1 MAITPDQ
8 VPGRIPSEVGRILQD
23 YARTVPGDQLIVEI
37 GAYRGR
43 STCFLAAGSAEGNS
57 AKVLSIDPWGLSG
70 SEHLSNV
77 STTQDD
83 HWSHIVECGLGH
95 LVTQVRGFSQ
105 HVTLPKE
112 PVGLL
117 WIDGAHDYEN
127 VSEDIR
133 RFCPLVVSGG
143 TVIFDDYKLH
153 CRGVDRAVNRLRK
166 NSKRWKGWKTAAGQ
180 LAIGHKR

>member
-1 MAITPDQ
+1 MAMVPDQ
-8 VPGRIPSEVGRILQD
+8 VPGRIPNEVGKILQA
-23 YARTVPGDQLIVEI
+23 YAHTVPTDQLIVEI
-37 GAYRGR
+37 GAYRGK
-43 STCFLAAGSAEGNS
+43 STCFLATGSAEGNS
-57 AKVLSIDPWGLSG
+57 AKVLSIDPWGLEG
-70 SEHLSNV
+70 SELMSNV

-83 HWSHIVECGLGH
+83 HWSHVVKCGVDH

-105 HVTLPKE
+105 RMPLPVE

-117 WIDGAHDYEN
+117 WIDGAHDYES

-153 CRGVDRAVNRLRK
+153 CRGVDRAVNRLMKDRK
-166 NSKRWKGWKTAAGQ
+166 SWKSWKTSAGQ
-180 LAIGHKR
+180 LAIGRKR